1 MKKCLGCG
9 AILQDTDSEA
19 PGYTPK
25 IGEDLC
31 MRCFKLKHYG
41 VLTNAGK
48 TQDNMIL
55 LKKINKKKGFV
66 IFLIDFL
73 NIYEDIINIYKKITL
88 PKILVITKSDLIPKN
103 IVRDKLINN
112 IKDIYEIDEDII
124 LVSSKNKENLRA
136 LENICWKEKTVIFS
150 GFTNAGKSS
159 LINALVGSDITVSSK
174 INTTQE
180 FIRLVV
186 EDIVIFDAPGFIGE
200 FYKADVPKTKIKPIT
215 YQLASR
221 YYLKIDDINIASEAD
236 NNLTIYINNEI
247 NIDKRRIKDTLEYG
261 LIIPTN
267 HDLVIKGLGFI
278 SFSKITR
285 LYINIDSKYYEVRP
299 TIIGGN
305 HE

>member
-9 AILQDTDSEA
+9 SILQNTDTEES
-19 PGYTPK
+19 GYTPK
-25 IGEDLC
+25 LENDLC

-41 VLTNAGK
+41 NLINVGK
-48 TQDNMIL
+48 KQSNDTIL
-55 LKKINKKKGFV
+55 NKINKKKSTVLF
-66 IFLIDFL
+66 ITDFL
-73 NIYEDIINIYKKITL
+73 NICDEVIDIFKKI
-88 PKILVITKSDLIPKN
+88 KNKKVLVITKSDLIPKN

-136 LENICWKEKTVIFS
+136 LENICWKEKTVIFA

-215 YQLASR
+215 YQLASK
-221 YYLKIDDINIASEAD
+221 YYLKIGDIDIASEAD
-236 NNLTIYINNEI
+236 NNLTIYMNNEI